1 MNEIP
6 DKITDYLASEKLDG
20 VRAIWTG
27 SEFIT
32 RHGNILN
39 PPAWF
44 KAGMPSVRLDGEL
57 WMGNG
62 TFAELQSAMQRKGS
76 DWAGIR
82 FMIFDMAVLRV
93 TTIDRIKALEK
104 LTLPAHCTVISH
116 APLDDHAELDEMET
130 DIVARGGEGICLRH
144 KDEFYRPNNFIKIK
158 RLFPDLDRWQ
168 G

>member
-1 MNEIP
+1 VNEIP
-6 DKITDYLASEKLDG
+6 DNITDYLASEKMDG
-20 VRAIWTG
+20 IRSWWTG

-32 RHGNILN
+32 RHGNVLN
-39 PPAWF
+39 VPAWF
-44 KAGMPSVRLDGEL
+44 KAGMPAVRLDGEL

-62 TFAELQSAMQRKGS
+62 TFDKLQSSMQRKDG
-76 DWAGIR
+76 DWHGIR
-82 FMIFDMAVLRV
+82 FMIFDAAILRK
-93 TTIDRIKALEK
+93 TTTERIAFLET

-116 APLDDHAELDEMET
+116 APLVSHDELDEFET

-144 KDEFYRPNNFIKIK
+144 KDETYRPNNFIKVK

>member
-6 DKITDYLASEKLDG
+6 DNITDYLASEKLDG

-32 RHGNILN
+32 RHGNVLN

-62 TFAELQSAMQRKGS
+62 TFADLQSVMQRKGS
-76 DWAGIR
+76 DWCGIR

-93 TTIDRIKALEK
+93 STTERIKALEN
-104 LTLPAHCTVISH
+104 LSLPPHCTVISH
-116 APLDDHAELDEMET
+116 APLADYAELDEMET

-144 KDEFYRPNNFIKIK
+144 KDEFYRPNNFIKVK
-158 RLFPDLDRWQ
+158 RLFPDLERWQ